1 MSPPRRRGQ
10 PRPGTAGE
18 VPAVD
23 ALDYAAEVRERLQGA
38 PDLPGTLAAG
48 FDAFEAI
55 RLLARGN
62 EDRDPS
68 LFAAFMYAADAAID
82 GREAL
87 TLSPSLP
94 PATYPRP
101 PVLPTPAADLD
112 DIGDTMA
119 SLAALLAAQLSG
131 ATAAAAVPADRAA
144 CAQAAEAARVIHQ
157 LMAVDDG
164 DSSLR

>member
-1 MSPPRRRGQ
+1 MTPPRRRGQ
-10 PRPGTAGE
+10 PRPATPGE
-18 VPAVD
+18 TVAVD
-23 ALDYAAEVRERLQGA
+23 ALDYAAEARARLRGA

-62 EDRDPS
+62 EDRDPA

-87 TLSPSLP
+87 TPSPSLP
-94 PATYPRP
+94 PPAYPRP
-101 PVLPTPAADLD
+101 TVLPAAAANLD
-112 DIGDTMA
+112 DVAGAMA
-119 SLAALLAAQLSG
+119 SLAALLAGRLSG
-131 ATAAAAVPADRAA
+131 AAAATADPADQAA
-144 CAQAAEAARVIHQ
+144 CAQAAEAARVIYQ